1 MVKVALLIGVSD
13 YEPGLNPLPSSV
25 KDVDALQRVLAHPE
39 LGGFAETDIT
49 VLKNPQRQEMEEAIY
64 QLFSNRKKDDLLLF
78 YFSGHGIKDENGRLY
93 LATRVTRKDGSGR
106 LIKPSSVASAYLHE
120 SINESRSQHQVII
133 LDCCYSGAI
142 AQGMMVKDD
151 GTVNLKDYLG
161 GKGRAI
167 LTSSTSTEYSFGSE
181 IVGHDNDG
189 LSIYTRYLVEGI
201 EKGAADSDG
210 DGWIGVEEL
219 HEYASKRT
227 KEATPAMTPKF
238 YPVEEGYRI
247 ILAKSPKDDPKL
259 KYRKEVQIRAEQSHG
274 KLSIFARRLLD
285 GKQTEWGILPEEA
298 KTIEDEVL
306 QPYRDYQRKLKE
318 YAQALT
324 DASKIEYPFSPTTL
338 IDLKD
343 YQKHLG
349 LRDADIT
356 AIEEQILTPLR
367 VEQKRKQQ
375 EANRLRQEHEQ
386 ESYENRLWKYEQ
398 EFSKAIQ
405 KAYPLD
411 QYVTE
416 GLKKF
421 QQQLELRD
429 EDVTRIERP
438 IRAIAIQA
446 HLEQFQQKE
455 SAQES
460 SETPSPETNKAFP
473 GKAVRG
479 DDLRLD
485 LKLDL
490 LEAAFGGE
498 KEIRISHLEQCSACE
513 GTGFQKKWLAKSSCS
528 NCGGEGRTQ
537 EAKKLRITIP
547 AGVDNGVRLRVSGE
561 GDAGRF
567 CNSAGDLYIYLF
579 VDEDE
584 EFKRDGVDILST
596 VKISQAQADSGC
608 NLNINTLNG
617 SGSLKIP
624 AGTKNNSVLR
634 LQGRG
639 VPHLGNPSERGDH
652 LVTVNVS

>member
-1 MVKVALLIGVSD
+1 MAKVALLIGVSD
-13 YEPGLNPLPSSV
+13 YELGLNPLPSSV

-93 LATRVTRKDGSGR
+93 LATRVTRKDGNGR

-181 IVGHDNDG
+181 IAGHDNDG

-274 KLSIFARRLLD
+274 KFSVFARRLLD
-285 GKQTEWGILPEEA
+285 GKQIEWGISAEEA
-298 KTIEDEVL
+298 KTIENEVL
-306 QPYRDYQRKLKE
+306 QPYRDYERKSQE

-324 DASKIEYPFSPTTL
+324 DASKVEYPFSPSTQT
-338 IDLKD
+338 DLKD

-349 LRDADIT
+349 LRDVDIAT
-356 AIEEQILTPLR
+356 IEAQILSSLR
-367 VEQKRKQQ
+367 VEQAHKQQ
-375 EANRLRQEHEQ
+375 EANRLRQEQEQ
-386 ESYENRLWKYEQ
+386 ESYENRLQRYEQ
-398 EFSKAIQ
+398 EFSKVIQ
-405 KAYPLD
+405 KNYPLD

-416 GLKKF
+416 GLKQF
-421 QQQLELRD
+421 QQQLGLSD
-429 EDVTRIERP
+429 GDVKRIEQP
-438 IRAIAIQA
+438 IRYRVHKEYLIQVD
-446 HLEQFQQKE
+446 E
-455 SAQES
+455 
-460 SETPSPETNKAFP
+460 NNRY
-473 GKAVRG
+473 RG

-485 LKLDL
+485 LKLAFR
-490 LEAAFGGE
+490 EATLGGE
-498 KEIRISHLEQCSACE
+498 KEVKISHLEQCQTCA
-513 GTGFQKKWLAKSSCS
+513 GTGFQKRFLTQSSCS
-528 NCGGEGRTQ
+528 NCNGEGRIQ
-537 EAKKLRITIP
+537 ASKKLKINIP
-547 AGVDNGVRLRVSGE
+547 AGVDNGVRLRVANE
-561 GDAGRF
+561 GDAGQLGGT
-567 CNSAGDLYIYLF
+567 AGDLYVYIF
-579 VDEDE
+579 VDEDKE
-584 EFKRDGVDILST
+584 LKRDGVDIMST
-596 VKISQAQADSGC
+596 VEITRTQARSGC
-608 NLNINTLNG
+608 KLTVTSLDG
-617 SGSLKIP
+617 SASLKIP
-624 AGTKNNSVLR
+624 AGTEDSTTFR
-634 LQGRG
+634 LKGSG
-639 VPHLGNPSERGDH
+639 VPHLGNLSERGDH
-652 LVTVNVS
+652 LVTVNVR